1 MQKLLLTLMLLTFN
15 LFGNDGVY
23 TLSGNQLIPIK
34 ESKISIKKEVLTI
47 TRIEDNNLD
56 VKVEYTL
63 FNPDE
68 SKEILVG
75 FEAAE
80 PYGDVQSEPV
90 RGGHPYMQKFSVLIN
105 N

>member
-1 MQKLLLTLMLLTFN
+1 MKKLLLTLMILSLN
-15 LFGNDGVY
+15 LFGNDGTY

-47 TRIEDNNLD
+47 TRIEDKNLD

-63 FNPDE
+63 FNPTKT
-68 SKEILVG
+68 KEILVG

-80 PYGDVQSEPV
+80 PYGDVQREVDIP
-90 RGGHPYMQKFSVLIN
+90 I
-105 N
+105 